1 VFILLVAGLGIYA
14 LVSKF
19 NRDVVGIGQM
29 QAERYNEVERIK
41 ALPEL
46 QAIVVS
52 AGTVRA
58 PFSHA
63 EVAAYA
69 LTQALLMQMS
79 GPSGGRSSG
88 PSSGPRYDHDDDV
101 IFMGAPDLVVSIGD
115 VTYTA
120 LPDSITLMWT
130 PGDHSGKQG
139 GRFRSNHVSTLL
151 DPEYADDIR
160 AVKALQSRS
169 GMVDSYVIGNE
180 RGGHRDIMLEEVLFQ
195 VGDTIRFKGRIEN
208 GRIVPLYCGARS
220 VGMSDD
226 PRPTQVVLP
235 FSSRFL
241 RGLAK
246 RGADDSR

>member
-1 VFILLVAGLGIYA
+1 MRRALKILLISGAFMVLVAGLGIYG

-19 NRDVVGIGQM
+19 NRDVVGIERM
-29 QAERYNEVERIK
+29 QSERYNEVERIK

-195 VGDTIRFKGRIEN
+195 VGDTIRFKGPMEN
-208 GRIVPLYCGARS
+208 GRIVPLY
-220 VGMSDD
+220 
-226 PRPTQVVLP
+226 
-235 FSSRFL
+235 
-241 RGLAK
+241 
-246 RGADDSR
+246 